1 MNGSYEILSGCSS
14 ESELLSFQYHD
25 KIYDKT
31 NIRGAYNLGFLLI
44 KNLVMKEIKM
54 LGSLDFTD
62 VPSDRG

>member
-1 MNGSYEILSGCSS
+1 MSGCSS
-14 ESELLSFQYHD
+14 EYKNLSFRSRD

-54 LGSLDFTD
+54 LGSIDFTD

>member
-1 MNGSYEILSGCSS
+1 MSNACSS
-14 ESELLSFQYHD
+14 ESKRLSFQSHD
-25 KIYDKT
+25 KIYDKV